1 VIHVQRKGLR
11 KPIASCYGAGVKLAV
26 PAFILCIAAL
36 PLGGCAAGIAASAV
50 GAAVR
55 AADSP
60 DPVPTEDPGPAARQ
74 ACTAEAE
81 RHGTVRIID
90 TEYRSA
96 SKLVVWGTVQGAAKR
111 QSFECRYTGKVVG
124 FRLRDIGT

>member
-1 VIHVQRKGLR
+1 M
-11 KPIASCYGAGVKLAV
+11 
-26 PAFILCIAAL
+26 
-36 PLGGCAAGIAASAV
+36 PLGGCAASLAASAV

-55 AADSP
+55 ATDRP

-81 RHGTVRIID
+81 RHGPVHIID

-96 SKLVVWGTVQGAAKR
+96 SKLVVWGTVQGPAKR
-111 QSFECRYTGKVVG
+111 QSFECRYSGKVVS
-124 FRLRDIGT
+124 FKLRDLRR